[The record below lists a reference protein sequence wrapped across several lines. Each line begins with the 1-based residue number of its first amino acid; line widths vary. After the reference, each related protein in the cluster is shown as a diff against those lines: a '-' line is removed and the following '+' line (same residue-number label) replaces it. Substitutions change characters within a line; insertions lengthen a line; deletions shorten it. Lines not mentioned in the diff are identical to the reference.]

1 LGFEGVSGKIDL
13 QEFQH
18 QGGRIMRGMVKG
30 VLISVLLLAMGLGL
44 MAGTEAPA
52 WAGEDFLFSAEANN
66 VWVVNKATKKMV
78 FLQFQKEE
86 TIWKS
91 NLVTLPSDL
100 NMDALKIQTVGSRG
114 TSVIVSDNSS
124 GKVTMY
130 TVNDDRSVRKY
141 VTVDI
146 AAELK

>member
-1 LGFEGVSGKIDL
+1 ML
-13 QEFQH
+13 
-18 QGGRIMRGMVKG
+18 RMVKG
-30 VLISVLLLAMGLGL
+30 ALIATLIVVLGFGLIVG
-44 MAGTEAPA
+44 ADAPA
-52 WAGEDFLFSAEANN
+52 WAGEDFLFSGESNN

-78 FLQFQKEE
+78 FVQFQKEE

-100 NMDALKIQTVGSRG
+100 NMDALKIQAVGSRG
-114 TSVIVSDNSS
+114 TSVIVSDKSS
-124 GKVTMY
+124 GRVTMY